1 MKRAASITELYHLT
15 PDTPFQ
21 LRGQSYAIART
32 LTTNAITG
40 EVFESPRTLVECYS
54 YSTLI
59 AVYDVRG
66 ETMYEHEDARNMSR
80 TTTRH
85 LGEFH
90 KFITRMFGE
99 TCIEFAADPHEC
111 GRWDYSTG
119 PLISPRSA
127 WGVLRMLN
135 RHPWL
140 AFLLVSVCIAVVA
153 RLEAVL

>member
-1 MKRAASITELYHLT
+1 MKRTSSITELYHLT

-21 LRGQSYAIART
+21 LRGQSHIIVRS
-32 LTTNAITG
+32 LTVNSLTG
-40 EVFESPRTLVECYS
+40 ELFNAPRTYVECWS

-66 ETMYEHEDARNMSR
+66 EALYEHEDARNMSR

-90 KFITRMFGE
+90 EFITRLFGE
-99 TCIEFAADPHEC
+99 AYITFAADPHEC
-111 GRWDYSTG
+111 NRWDYSTG

-127 WGVLRMLN
+127 WGCF
-135 RHPWL
+135 
-140 AFLLVSVCIAVVA
+140 AC
-153 RLEAVL
+153 